1 MTVLYAVAPM
11 IRAQYPT
18 GVMTPTARVRIGS
31 QSAHAIVPP
40 HDCIVQSGHR
50 SLISYA
56 PRMSP
61 LLQRAEGGSVYD
73 PACSPEHWRSTPQL
87 IVTYAD
93 GAWTRGEAG
102 SLRDVRSGRI
112 ADGRPSP

>member
-1 MTVLYAVAPM
+1 MTVLYAVPPM
-11 IRAQYPT
+11 IRPLYAT
-18 GVMTPTARVRIGS
+18 GVMTPTATVRIGS

-40 HDCIVQSGHR
+40 RDCIVQSGHR

-73 PACSPEHWRSTPQL
+73 PACSAEQWRSTLQL
-87 IVTYAD
+87 IVTNAD

-102 SLRDVRSGRI
+102 SLRDVRIGRI
-112 ADGRPSP
+112 ADGRSSP